1 MTMAGDSGAIELINM
16 FPVPLLMK
24 QVEDCEDLNRRF
36 VGEAL
41 ARRAKEAGVDR
52 SNRYGWHSNAD
63 FFERREP
70 AHSEVAAEIRDFV
83 QKASRQTM
91 PKLPADLAA
100 AFEGWVNINPTHA
113 LNSPH
118 DHPGS
123 FWSGTYYAQVP
134 LPERDE
140 DKMSGA
146 IEFLDPRGS
155 LGTSA
160 RIETPFTRSKFTL
173 RPAAGTILLWP
184 GYVRHW
190 VYPNMSKEDRFTVS
204 FNAWYNRPKS

>member
-1 MTMAGDSGAIELINM
+1 MTMAGDIGSIELINM
-16 FPVPLLMK
+16 FPVPLLM
-24 QVEDCEDLNRRF
+24 QVEECEDLNRRF
-36 VGEAL
+36 VAEAL
-41 ARRAKEAGVDR
+41 ARRSSEAGVDR

-63 FFERREP
+63 FFQRKEP
-70 AHSEVAAEIRDFV
+70 AHAEVAAKIRAFV
-83 QKASRQTM
+83 EQATKQMM
-91 PKLPADLAA
+91 PKLPKDLAVA
-100 AFEGWVNINPTHA
+100 CEGWVNINPTHA

-123 FWSGTYYAQVP
+123 FWSGTYYAQIP
-134 LPERDE
+134 LPEREE

-160 RIETPFTRSKFTL
+160 RIETPFTRTKFTL
-173 RPAAGTILLWP
+173 RPAAGTLLLWP

-190 VYPNMSKEDRFTVS
+190 VYPNMSKEERFTVS
-204 FNAWYNRPKS
+204 FNAWFNRSKT

>member
-1 MTMAGDSGAIELINM
+1 MAADAGQIELVNM
-16 FPVPLLMK
+16 FPVPLLMTTLG
-24 QVEDCEDLNRRF
+24 DCENLNRRF
-36 VGEAL
+36 AEEAI
-41 ARRAKEAGVDR
+41 ARRAVEPGVDR

-63 FFERREP
+63 FFQRKEP
-70 AHSEVAAEIRDFV
+70 AHAELAGRIRDFV
-83 QKASRQTM
+83 QNATRQTM
-91 PKLPADLAA
+91 PKLPANLAA
-100 AFEGWVNINPTHA
+100 TCEGWVNINPTHA
-113 LNSPH
+113 FNSPH

-134 LPERDE
+134 LPDRDE

-173 RPAAGTILLWP
+173 RPAAGTLLLWP
-184 GYVRHW
+184 GYIRHW

-204 FNAWYNRPKS
+204 FNAWYNRPKD

>member
-1 MTMAGDSGAIELINM
+1 MAAQAGQIELINM
-16 FPVPLLMK
+16 FPVPLLMTT
-24 QVEDCEDLNRRF
+24 VEDCEDFNRRF
-36 VGEAL
+36 VAEAI
-41 ARRAKEAGVDR
+41 ARRAGEAGVDR

-63 FFERREP
+63 FFQRKEP
-70 AHSEVAAEIRDFV
+70 AHAALADKIGAFV
-83 QKASRQTM
+83 RKAGEQTM
-91 PKLPADLAA
+91 PKLPADLAVSC
-100 AFEGWVNINPTHA
+100 EGWVNINPTHA
-113 LNSPH
+113 FNSPH

-134 LPERDE
+134 LPDRDE

-173 RPAAGTILLWP
+173 RPAAGTLLLWP
-184 GYVRHW
+184 AYVRHW

-204 FNAWYNRPKS
+204 FNAWYTRPKP

>member
-1 MTMAGDSGAIELINM
+1 MAGDSDAIELINM
-16 FPVPLLMK
+16 FPVPLLM
-24 QVEDCEDLNRRF
+24 QAEERADLNRRF
-36 VGEAL
+36 VAEAL
-41 ARRAKEAGVDR
+41 ARRGKEAGVGR

-63 FFERREP
+63 FFQRKEE
-70 AHSEVAAEIRDFV
+70 AHAELAEIIRQFV
-83 QKASRQTM
+83 QKATKQMM
-91 PKLPADLAA
+91 PKLPGDLAPSC
-100 AFEGWVNINPTHA
+100 EGWVNINPTHA

-134 LPERDE
+134 LPTREE

-173 RPAAGTILLWP
+173 RPAAGTLLLWP
-184 GYVRHW
+184 GYLRHW

-204 FNAWYNRPKS
+204 FNAWYSRPKS

>member
-1 MTMAGDSGAIELINM
+1 M
-16 FPVPLLMK
+16 
-24 QVEDCEDLNRRF
+24 
-36 VGEAL
+36 
-41 ARRAKEAGVDR
+41 
-52 SNRYGWHSNAD
+52 
-63 FFERREP
+63 
-70 AHSEVAAEIRDFV
+70 
-83 QKASRQTM
+83 M
-91 PKLPADLAA
+91 PKLPTDLAVA
-100 AFEGWVNINPTHA
+100 CEGWVNINPTHA

-134 LPERDE
+134 APEREE

-160 RIETPFTRSKFTL
+160 RIETPFTRTKFTL
-173 RPAAGTILLWP
+173 RPAAGTLLLWP

-190 VYPNMSKEDRFTVS
+190 VYPNMSREERFTVS
-204 FNAWYNRPKS
+204 FNAWFNRSKS

>member
-1 MTMAGDSGAIELINM
+1 MAGDSEAIELINM
-16 FPVPLLMK
+16 FPVPLLM
-24 QVEDCEDLNRRF
+24 QAEERADLNRRF
-36 VGEAL
+36 VAEAL
-41 ARRAKEAGVDR
+41 VRRGKEAGVDR

-63 FFERREP
+63 FFQRKEE
-70 AHSEVAAEIRDFV
+70 AHTELAEIIRQFV
-83 QKASRQTM
+83 QKATKQMM
-91 PKLPADLAA
+91 PKLPGDLAPSC
-100 AFEGWVNINPTHA
+100 EGWVNINPTHA

-134 LPERDE
+134 LPTREE

-173 RPAAGTILLWP
+173 RPAAGTLLLWP
-184 GYVRHW
+184 GYLRHW

-204 FNAWYNRPKS
+204 FNAWYSRPKS

>member
-1 MTMAGDSGAIELINM
+1 MAAQAGQIELINM
-16 FPVPLLMK
+16 FPVPLLMTT
-24 QVEDCEDLNRRF
+24 VEDCEDFNRRF
-36 VGEAL
+36 VAEAI
-41 ARRAKEAGVDR
+41 ARREGEAGVDR

-63 FFERREP
+63 FFQRKEP
-70 AHSEVAAEIRDFV
+70 AHAELADKIGTFV
-83 QKASRQTM
+83 RKAGEQTM
-91 PKLPADLAA
+91 PKLPADLAVSC
-100 AFEGWVNINPTHA
+100 EGWVNINPTHA
-113 LNSPH
+113 FNSPH

-134 LPERDE
+134 LPDRDE

-173 RPAAGTILLWP
+173 RPAAGTLLLWP
-184 GYVRHW
+184 AYVRHW

-204 FNAWYNRPKS
+204 FNAWYTRPKP